1 MSKLVPCKM
10 CGNDLSPQAAFCP
23 QCGHP
28 QIKPEPEKAKP
39 SGVVDMS
46 GSGLRDLM
54 AVIEQ
59 NLEILRELSIHGSGE
74 MKALA
79 IALLQAKGHK
89 LTPDNSPGEN
99 LPFETPLPPKPPE
112 EGGEAGD

>member
-28 QIKPEPEKAKP
+28 QIKPEPEKARP

-79 IALLQAKGHK
+79 IALLQAKGHNM
-89 LTPDNSPGEN
+89 TPDSTPVTD
-99 LPFETPLPPKPPE
+99 LPIDTPTPPAMDKPS
-112 EGGEAGD
+112 